1 MADGVVALPDGV
13 DVDLVEADGAV
24 VQALVAQTD
33 SSLSATSTP
42 DQIYAFISTMAMKH
56 NSDAKVGEGAK
67 RGNRKERPLFPCLAK
82 DCSEQTPFPLCGT
95 CYHSLIAAKITALEL
110 KNNYGTATYNATSK
124 LVVYPEKI
132 PSDRMPSNVKRVRGG
147 AAAK

>member
-1 MADGVVALPDGV
+1 MTNAIIVRSVPYFHVWQKIVQSKLLSPYVAL
-13 DVDLVEADGAV
+13 
-24 VQALVAQTD
+24 
-33 SSLSATSTP
+33 
-42 DQIYAFISTMAMKH
+42 I
-56 NSDAKVGEGAK
+56 
-67 RGNRKERPLFPCLAK
+67 
-82 DCSEQTPFPLCGT
+82 

-132 PSDRMPSNVKRVRGG
+132 SSDRMPSNVKRVRGG